1 MVRTL
6 APQVKNAGSSPVSVI
21 NMAPSSKWL
30 GHSSF
35 TAAMTGSSPAG
46 ASNNINHCG
55 FTYNRIKIYLRLS
68 ESRCVVR

>member
-6 APQVKNAGSSPVSVI
+6 ASQVKNAGSSPVSVI

-30 GHSSF
+30 GHSPF

-55 FTYNRIKIYLRLS
+55 FAYNRIEIYLRLLKG
-68 ESRCVVR
+68 RCAVR

>member
-6 APQVKNAGSSPVSVI
+6 ASQVKNAGSSPVSVI

-30 GHSSF
+30 GHSPF

-46 ASNNINHCG
+46 ASPPLQCPLHKNLLKVQ
-55 FTYNRIKIYLRLS
+55 T
-68 ESRCVVR
+68 VRGVE